1 MTLFISRLQRLIK
14 LRQLAIDDS
23 NIEKKMQADLLI
35 RQVSEQINYLTHFS
49 YENQASRTN

>member
-1 MTLFISRLQRLIK
+1 MTLFINRLQRLIK
-14 LRQLAIDDS
+14 LRQLAIEDY

-49 YENQASRTN
+49 YENKAPRTN

>member
-14 LRQLAIDDS
+14 LRQLAIDDY

-49 YENQASRTN
+49 YENKAPRTN

>member
-14 LRQLAIDDS
+14 LRQLAIDDY